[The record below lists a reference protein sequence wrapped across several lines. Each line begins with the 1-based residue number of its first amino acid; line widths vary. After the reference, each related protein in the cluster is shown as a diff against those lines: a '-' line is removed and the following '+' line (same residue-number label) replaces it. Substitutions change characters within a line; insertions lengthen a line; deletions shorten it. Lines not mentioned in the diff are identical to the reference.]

1 MSVTTPR
8 RLQEY
13 HLFPWIPVGLALVV
27 FIGFAQTWFLKP
39 LFGTPGLPLLL
50 HLHGL
55 VMSAWVV
62 LFVVQTRL
70 VAAHRVDL
78 HRRLG
83 IAGAALLVLVPVM
96 GIVTAI
102 HAAKLGHSPGP
113 PPLVFLS
120 VPLFNILA
128 FTILA
133 GSGLALRRRSDWHR
147 RLMLAATL
155 NFLPPAVGRIALQYT
170 HIANLPMALGSVDVV
185 LLACIVYDTI
195 RNRRLHPAFV
205 LGLVVTLAWQAAV
218 LGFGRTPGWVH
229 IAAWLVAQS

>member
-1 MSVTTPR
+1 MPVARLR
-8 RLQEY
+8 RLPEY
-13 HLFPWIPVGLALVV
+13 HLFPWIPAGLALLVV
-27 FIGFAQTWFLKP
+27 IGFAQTWFLKS
-39 LFGTPGLPLLL
+39 LFDTPVLPLMV

-62 LFVVQTRL
+62 LFVLQTRL

-83 IAGAALLVLVPVM
+83 IVGAVLLVLVPVM
-96 GIVTAI
+96 GVITAI
-102 HAAKLGHSPGP
+102 HAARLGHSPGP

-128 FTILA
+128 FSVLA

-155 NFLPPAVGRIALQYT
+155 NFLPPATGRIALQYT
-170 HIANLPMALGSVDVV
+170 HLPNLPVAFGSVDVI
-185 LLACIVYDTI
+185 LLACVVYDTV

-205 LGLVVTLAWQAAV
+205 LGLAVTLAWQAAV
-218 LGFGRTPGWVH
+218 LGFGRTPQWAHV
-229 IAAWLVAQS
+229 AAWLVARF